1 LRRARPVGV
10 LDAEDE
16 NAAVMA
22 RVEPVEERG
31 SSAANVKMAGGTR
44 SEAHADGLGH
54 RFLFYS
60 ERRERDAGRGA
71 VKPRPDRQNLERLSR
86 TGGGERAP
94 SIPQRQ
100 IPGGWPPP
108 LLPVSAAGP
117 SWPTASGSPANGGP
131 GTPAVISVLT
141 KPGRTQVTVTPRS
154 A

>member
-1 LRRARPVGV
+1 VERPRGAATAIRTASCQQPLGVRSIDLRPLRLPIAMMRRALVPREPEPAHGVEDRVDVLLRRARPVGV

-71 VKPRPDRQNLERLSR
+71 VKPRPDRQNL
-86 TGGGERAP
+86 
-94 SIPQRQ
+94 
-100 IPGGWPPP
+100 
-108 LLPVSAAGP
+108 
-117 SWPTASGSPANGGP
+117 
-131 GTPAVISVLT
+131 
-141 KPGRTQVTVTPRS
+141 
-154 A
+154 